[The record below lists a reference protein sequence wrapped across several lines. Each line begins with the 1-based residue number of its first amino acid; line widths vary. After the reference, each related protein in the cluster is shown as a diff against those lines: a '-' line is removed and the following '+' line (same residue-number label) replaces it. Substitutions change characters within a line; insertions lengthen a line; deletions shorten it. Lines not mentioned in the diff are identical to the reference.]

1 MGNDPKPASTDFKIK
16 AAKGARAVKKEG
28 DFDQNPA
35 AQSLTARRES
45 EPRRTKCERKE
56 GANRLG
62 ASSEWANEA
71 LATTLETVLCR
82 FWVGLPWVARRLHL
96 RVLGMF
102 PVDLHQL

>member
-1 MGNDPKPASTDFKIK
+1 MKK
-16 AAKGARAVKKEG
+16 KGV
-28 DFDQNPA
+28 FDQNPA

-82 FWVGLPWVARRLHL
+82 FWVGTT
-96 RVLGMF
+96 LGCASASLAG
-102 PVDLHQL
+102 PGDVSGGSASAVNKGL